1 MLRST
6 RVATWIAVVVL
17 GLTARF
23 RPRVARALV
32 AVAIGTLGIAHGAT
46 DDATLE
52 RVGFRPR
59 GGRATISLVY
69 GSLAIVTFLAAR
81 RAPKLAARALS
92 LLSWFHFGRGDA
104 NFARACGSDVD
115 ARFEAM
121 VRGAIPLFIT
131 GDDVRSRAIASATV
145 ACAARHALAGR
156 YADAADLA
164 LPTGLLLAIAPR
176 LGFGIYFGAW
186 HSVRHTVLLLERDSR
201 GGSASVRWQR
211 FAWES
216 LPNVAIALGVGA
228 LAYAIARASD
238 KPSFGMTNDDESE
251 AIAGA
256 LILAITVPHEIAV
269 GIIERRARLA

>member
-6 RVATWIAVVVL
+6 RVATWIAVVIL
-17 GLTARF
+17 GLIARF
-23 RPRVARALV
+23 KPRAARAIV

-69 GSLAIVTFLAAR
+69 GSIAIVTFFAAR
-81 RAPKLAARALS
+81 RAPKLAARALFV
-92 LLSWFHFGRGDA
+92 LSWFHFGRGDA
-104 NFARACGSDVD
+104 NFARACGSHVD
-115 ARFEAM
+115 ANFEAL
-121 VRGAIPLFIT
+121 VRGAIPLFIA
-131 GDDVRSRAIASATV
+131 GDDVRSRVTASATV
-145 ACAARHALAGR
+145 AYAARHALAGR

-164 LPTGLLLAIAPR
+164 LPTALLLAIVPR

-201 GGSASVRWQR
+201 GGNARVRWQR
-211 FAWES
+211 FARES

-228 LAYAIARASD
+228 LAYALSRAGD
-238 KPSFGMTNDDESE
+238 KPSFATMDDAENE